1 MSGPAPVVDLAAPEV
16 AVVADSARGGQR
28 ELVLRLSS
36 ARGAPAVGLWVATG
50 ATVRE
55 ARVAGHELPVNGAFG
70 PWDFGFVLEGTPAD
84 GVEVRLLLDQRAG
97 TLAVRVADRS
107 DDLTAVRGSTPPP
120 GRVLVT
126 PQLWVT
132 RGVEL

>member
-1 MSGPAPVVDLAAPEV
+1 VADLAAPEV
-16 AVVADSARGGQR
+16 AVVADIARDGQR

-36 ARGAPAVGLWVATG
+36 ARGAPAVGLWVDATG

-70 PWDFGFVLEGTPAD
+70 PWDFGFVLEGTPSD
-84 GVEVRLLLDQRAG
+84 GVEVRLLLDQRAD

-107 DDLTAVRGSTPPP
+107 DELAAVPGSTPPP